1 MMHKS
6 GSMKTD
12 PLWRAPDGKPVSC
25 VEKLKVLEQNL
36 DEFKAMALEFLE
48 DASLMGC
55 DVDGVRTVLKAAVD
69 AIPTPYADKD

>member
-1 MMHKS
+1 MTHTRS
-6 GSMKTD
+6 TMKAE

-36 DEFKAMALEFLE
+36 DEFRAMALEFLE

-55 DVDGVRTVLKAAVD
+55 DVDSVRKVLKDAVD
-69 AIPTPYADKD
+69 ALPTPYADKD

>member
-1 MMHKS
+1 
-6 GSMKTD
+6 MKTD